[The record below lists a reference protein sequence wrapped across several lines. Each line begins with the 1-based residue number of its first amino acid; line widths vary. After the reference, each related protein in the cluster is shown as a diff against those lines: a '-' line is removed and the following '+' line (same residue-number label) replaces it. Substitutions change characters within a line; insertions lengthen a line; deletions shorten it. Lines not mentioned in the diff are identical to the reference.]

1 MSQNAMK
8 VSVINGKKRTKPWQE
23 ELLKLKA
30 SHKSL
35 QERVATMEKKEQRL
49 SVLSTISGLMNQSME
64 IRDVLTLTTDKV
76 MEVIDADA
84 ILVFLLDDEAGEL
97 VLELYKGVAENFASA
112 VKRIRVGVGFNGTV
126 AATGEPIIVEDVTT
140 SPLLIQKAVI
150 IEGISSQLIVPLK
163 SKGRIIGTICAAKH
177 TSAKF
182 GPDEVELLSS
192 IGNHIGA
199 NLENARLYQNMKRA
213 LSQLQQSE
221 ERYRYLFENA
231 SDAIWVHD
239 FDNSALAVNN
249 ACEKVTGYSSDDLM
263 NMSVCQLMAPS
274 GKARVFEIE
283 GKLVRGEPTDPR
295 CEVELIKKGG
305 TKAIVEVTTSLIA
318 HEGEKVGF
326 QHTARDVTDERQMQ
340 ENLRYYLQQVTRAQE
355 EERKRIAR
363 DLHDETLQNLIV
375 ISRQMEKITSSDAL
389 WEESI
394 EDVRDLKKQIEE
406 AVQEIRRFSH
416 DLRPTVLDDLGLL
429 PALELLADDLE
440 KSDVATNFKVIGTA
454 RRLQP
459 EAEVML
465 FRIAQE
471 AVRNIWRHAQAS
483 EAELSIEFTDNML
496 RVSIRDNGKG
506 FSLPPRPGDMASLGK
521 LGLVGM
527 RERAKLL
534 GGTLLLKS
542 EPGSGTLVV
551 AEVRV

>member
-1 MSQNAMK
+1 MK

-150 IEGISSQLIVPLK
+150 IEGIRSQLIVPLK

-239 FDNSALAVNN
+239 FDNRALAVNN
-249 ACEKVTGYSSDDLM
+249 ACEKVTGYSSDELM

-527 RERAKLL
+527 QERAKLL

-542 EPGSGTLVV
+542 EPSSGTLVV